1 MHLTVVYSFKEL
13 VKKKKKKIICTTI
26 FRSPTTQV
34 TTRGMVAYGSVGG
47 SGFGRI
53 GFPID

>member
-13 VKKKKKKIICTTI
+13 VKKNNKKIICTTI